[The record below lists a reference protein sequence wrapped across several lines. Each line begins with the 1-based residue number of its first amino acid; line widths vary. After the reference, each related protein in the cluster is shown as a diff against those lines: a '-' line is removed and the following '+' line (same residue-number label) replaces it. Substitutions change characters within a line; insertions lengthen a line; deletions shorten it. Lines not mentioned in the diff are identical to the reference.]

1 MKHSAP
7 LVWLHSSSEGVLVRI
22 ECTPFI
28 RQSWRESLRA
38 LSKGTGLQGGEGSG
52 GLLLA
57 RELQKSE
64 NHHCINVRMQNSMQ
78 MAFRTFSS
86 TTPVKSIKKFRQDF
100 INSKEQKKIQVN
112 LLKHHQ
118 T

>member
-100 INSKEQKKIQVN
+100 INSKEQKKS
-112 LLKHHQ
+112 K
-118 T
+118 